1 MQSYVL
7 CASKPDY
14 LWLGLSSWRQIF
26 KHRRQQLK
34 FQAKC
39 DPLQLIKPDSKH
51 QVTFEDGVV
60 SVDDTKDDVVRHK
73 LAFEMT
79 DSDIARFESCLVF
92 CLQ

>member
-1 MQSYVL
+1 M
-7 CASKPDY
+7 
-14 LWLGLSSWRQIF
+14 
-26 KHRRQQLK
+26 
-34 FQAKC
+34 
-39 DPLQLIKPDSKH
+39 QLIKPDSKH

-60 SVDDTKDDVVRHK
+60 SADDTKDDVVRHK